1 MKENKNSVSPGIYN
15 PWDKILES
23 NRSQDV
29 MDESISI
36 EQEIKINQ
44 RLKKKELEIQA
55 QEARAEI
62 ISETLIIGGIYTT
75 PED

>member
-1 MKENKNSVSPGIYN
+1 MSKNRKAKKSRVYN
-15 PWDKILES
+15 PWDEILE
-23 NRSQDV
+23 NNNKEEIV
-29 MDESISI
+29 ETISI
-36 EQEIKINQ
+36 EEEIKINQ

-62 ISETLIIGGIYTT
+62 ISESLIIGGIYTS